1 MTKHILDCNID
12 ENIHINHNYNLLK
25 LSPANGTN
33 LPEMLPGQ
41 FAQVE
46 IKDSVDLR
54 RPISIC
60 NMDREHNQ
68 LWLLVRKAGKGTSAL
83 INYECNTIINLVLP
97 LGNSFSYPENK
108 KERILLIGG
117 GVGVAPMLNWGKTL
131 KEKGFNPIFLLG
143 AKSKQDLLLLN
154 EFESVGDV
162 YISTD
167 DGSMGEKGFITQNS
181 ILESNSFNMISCCG
195 PLPMMKA
202 ISKIANDHN
211 VECEVSLENLMA
223 CGIGACL
230 CCVEDTKK
238 KGHVCVC
245 TEGPIFNTKVLKW

>member
-1 MTKHILDCNID
+1 
-12 ENIHINHNYNLLK
+12 
-25 LSPANGTN
+25 
-33 LPEMLPGQ
+33 ML
-41 FAQVE
+41 
-46 IKDSVDLR
+46 
-54 RPISIC
+54 
-60 NMDREHNQ
+60 
-68 LWLLVRKAGKGTSAL
+68 
-83 INYECNTIINLVLP
+83 Y
-97 LGNSFSYPENK
+97 
-108 KERILLIGG
+108 
-117 GVGVAPMLNWGKTL
+117 WGKTL
-131 KEKGFNPIFLLG
+131 KENGFNPIFLLG

-167 DGSMGEKGFITQNS
+167 DGSMGEQGFITQNS

-230 CCVEDTKK
+230 CCVEDTKE